1 LLIES
6 AADTQRKW
14 ERYARARSTRARDQ
28 LLLDYLPLVRRVA
41 LRLIATLPRSVR
53 LDDLIS
59 AGVVGL
65 LSSVDSFNPKL
76 GNKFET
82 FAVNRIRGAM
92 VDSLREMD
100 WVPRSVRQK
109 ARRLERTIEE
119 LSQKLGH
126 PPADSEIARAMSL
139 TVDEYRKILH
149 ETNATIL
156 VSLDDTFLT
165 DQGDSAILADLAADT
180 GALTSQERLEERELR
195 DIIVQRLKELPAQ
208 EKLVLA
214 LYYYEEL
221 TFREV
226 GEVLSLTESRVS
238 QIHSQ
243 AVSDLRSSV
252 RASFDR

>member
-1 LLIES
+1 MPAETVS
-6 AADTQRKW
+6 ATHRKW
-14 ERYARARSTRARDQ
+14 ERYAKSHSTRARDQ
-28 LLLDYLPLVRRVA
+28 LLLEYLPLVRRVA
-41 LRLIATLPRSVR
+41 IRLIATLPRSVH

-65 LSSVDSFNPKL
+65 LSSLDSFDPQL

-109 ARRLERTIEE
+109 ARQLERTIEE

-126 PPADSEIARAMSL
+126 PPADSEIAEAMRLS
-139 TVDEYRKILH
+139 VDDYRRLLR

-156 VSLDDTFLT
+156 VSLDDSFPTE
-165 DQGDSAILADLAADT
+165 QGDAAMLADLTADT
-180 GALTSQERLEERELR
+180 GSLTSQERMEERELR

-221 TFREV
+221 TFREI
-226 GEVLSLTESRVS
+226 GEVLNLTESRVS

-252 RASFDR
+252 RTSFES